1 MEKVGAFTDRATD
14 NGEWRPGNPASGQ
27 QATPMLAV
35 YFNMLQ
41 RELVNLVIGAGLA
54 LNKSDDSQLFK
65 AVQAVQA
72 AASTWAKITG
82 KPTTRDGFSI
92 TDVFTKTETSSAIQ
106 TAISALVASSPAA
119 LDTLKELAT
128 ALGNDPNFAT
138 TMTTA
143 LGERVK
149 TSELKDAY
157 GLGDSVLVTNLNNA
171 PIGFFYSIPG
181 AANSP
186 GAICFGE
193 TRGSSG
199 TTTKSQTC
207 TDVSTG
213 TVYKRVYVSGAW
225 GSWGSDSIPQA
236 SEAVAGVM
244 RISSTEQ
251 VDAGADNATAV
262 TPKKLRNAYGIGN
275 APGLTNLDTAGPG
288 PFIAAGS
295 ATGAPT
301 AMAAGHYGTGYTTMG
316 DAVAVR
322 TQTVLVVNTGKMYR
336 RTYGAGN
343 WGQWGAYID
352 AGDFATQ
359 ASPGIARIASAALI
373 DAGMDDATI
382 VTPLQLRRTAP
393 VGASIGFYA
402 NSPPVGWLK
411 ENGAAVSRTTY
422 ADLFAVIGT
431 RFGAGNGS
439 TTFNLPDSRALFS
452 RALDDSKGIDVGR
465 ANGSTQPQS
474 IQGHSHAI
482 LNKAASFA
490 FSASGGG
497 NVPGASTTGAT
508 EVTGG
513 TETRPANIAK
523 LYCIKY

>member
-225 GSWGSDSIPQA
+225 A
-236 SEAVAGVM
+236 RGV
-244 RISSTEQ
+244 
-251 VDAGADNATAV
+251 
-262 TPKKLRNAYGIGN
+262 
-275 APGLTNLDTAGPG
+275 LTQ
-288 PFIAAGS
+288 
-295 ATGAPT
+295 
-301 AMAAGHYGTGYTTMG
+301 Y
-316 DAVAVR
+316 
-322 TQTVLVVNTGKMYR
+322 
-336 RTYGAGN
+336 
-343 WGQWGAYID
+343 
-352 AGDFATQ
+352 
-359 ASPGIARIASAALI
+359 
-373 DAGMDDATI
+373 
-382 VTPLQLRRTAP
+382 LRRRKP
-393 VGASIGFYA
+393 
-402 NSPPVGWLK
+402 
-411 ENGAAVSRTTY
+411 
-422 ADLFAVIGT
+422 
-431 RFGAGNGS
+431 
-439 TTFNLPDSRALFS
+439 
-452 RALDDSKGIDVGR
+452 
-465 ANGSTQPQS
+465 
-474 IQGHSHAI
+474 
-482 LNKAASFA
+482 
-490 FSASGGG
+490 
-497 NVPGASTTGAT
+497 
-508 EVTGG
+508 
-513 TETRPANIAK
+513 
-523 LYCIKY
+523 